1 MILTIKKYAILF
13 FFLLI
18 SVVHAGYNDL
28 ILTPKFKYST
38 GEPYQGNFDISI
50 GFVTYNTYVDSFICP
65 YLNPVKGVSICTENI
80 NVSINNGFAVI
91 KLENMTDLDAFIT
104 SNLQLK
110 FQQKQTGFSDIYYAD
125 ISSSLTKGYELES
138 SAYSILS
145 WGTAFV
151 ELPEAERLVSS
162 SVFNKPFLVNDGLDF
177 GEIEVS
183 NVRPFISA
191 RNQSN
196 EFDIDFDGIINV
208 TANGLESTGSDVYFS
223 DGVPFSDTFSWIY
236 NSTNHDLY
244 IDDNKKIAIARDFIE
259 GQPVGAPNFDLQV
272 YGKVLASDYYFK
284 DVALRYV
291 SDWVTSNEGFLY
303 YKYST
308 QNVGFFGQHDEE
320 LDLFLPEKL
329 NVAGV
334 LMTGNVGTPTSGSIY
349 VKDDDVV
356 GVLDDANTIS
366 TFNTI
371 QIEDASYQ
379 LSFFKDSQRLG
390 SDGKT
395 TVLNNDFYS
404 SVSLFN
410 PDGSLLRLKDDMVI
424 VSADNQVLFGVN
436 SVSGNVVVSKNS
448 DNSIFV
454 DVLGS
459 FDAQEYY
466 MKGLPIQLQMAQGEY
481 FYKNVLDSS
490 PDNLLV
496 YYDRGYVSFGV
507 FESNDSRSVLEI
519 GSPFLEPNQSFIDP
533 VISFSRKDGAGND
546 TIFSMG
552 VSSLYDDQ
560 FMIVDGYD
568 LNVEDPLISIKRNY
582 LGIGTN
588 QVNANL
594 HILGNLGVLIE
605 GDLQFFDDVDRE
617 RVYSVFGQPGNRMY
631 FNPYSASFRAGQFF
645 SSNNYH
651 QNVGVFSAAIGVSH
665 QVSGNVSSVLGG
677 VNSDVSGFYSSV
689 MGGFSNDVSHGFSF
703 ALGIGSQIDH
713 HGSFVFSHGGYY
725 TDGSYDLNS
734 LPEVITSNRLRTLD
748 SRQFLIGAPSSSVI
762 SSFVGVNTAIPDAV
776 LTVKSKSVFPS
787 ILVDELAIS
796 LEDANVLFDGLVSH
810 QFLNNHG
817 DLKVYDKRYFN
828 EHYTVDFFPLIVT
841 INSVQV
847 FEDLV
852 ATINDQV
859 GSYWDQNPVISTDD
873 LVDWNIITAN
883 LDFDY
888 DYGINDATWGYHYKP
903 RMDNKAWHDSDNN
916 SAFMDMNIG
925 GRFHTR
931 FVSMNI
937 SETISAI
944 RDDFVDKDLFSGQEY
959 FFSCNKD
966 SNGDFHGYNDD
977 ENGDPPYNA
986 GSTENFIIAVVNNFY
1001 PSDEYSDGYIVK
1013 TASERVSTLD
1023 LKEWMMDALNKPG
1036 VTCEDWSGLTVDLA
1050 LMAETII
1057 TKDVSIF
1064 CNDYVEGGGN
1074 NFGTVECRDH
1084 ADPRPVYDT
1093 SECETISSDVNDVRC
1108 KYTYSAYST
1117 YLKDVVYPALLDNIR
1132 ADMARYLIDSFDF
1145 DNVSTGSYLISDF
1158 DNVIKDDICG
1168 NGSPDLCNVISVEDV
1183 QVVLEKFVTSNIF
1196 TLRDA
1201 DGDIKFQVEND
1212 GNVGIGYD
1220 DVDRADLAV
1229 RGSFYITEPAFTNDI
1244 VSKSMSTV
1252 IDDFQDLDLPA
1263 LVMDNYYD
1271 SSESYDGVLTY
1282 PASLFVRTLPQ
1293 SYQVTPSFMVASNG
1307 NVAVGARVTTETYSL
1322 EILGESEAAGFT
1334 TPAGDL
1340 SPEVVIVFE
1349 SEDTT
1354 PNIYFLDG
1362 FLGLGFVTPNRPT
1375 SLLHLTYY
1383 DGNSVPNPLIG
1394 FDYNDYDL
1402 LHVGGMTPAFPGFRM
1417 GDLDSI
1423 YDEPALFVSSN
1434 QSLVDGVPGFFSSE
1448 AGVVSGSVGVSS
1460 GFMFVNT
1467 NNVTSSEFST
1477 DDLFTQFLF
1486 VRKNNEFIKV
1496 SSSGFPW
1503 NFDYDQRL
1511 IYLDDGTLIGIG
1523 TTEPSY
1529 DLHVS
1534 GNFNFMDNNTHTFS
1548 VLNSLFTNQ
1557 LYLTTK
1563 NYRSVEDVYLQFD
1576 NNYIDLKLLVKSED
1590 LYLSINDNVF
1600 NQSDQISSGT
1610 GSCGDLMIWKDF
1622 NELYQSGF
1630 HGFNSSLCS
1639 GAISDDGYPLPTVNF
1654 VFDFNDVTN
1663 NYWSY
1668 VDPDPAD
1675 SNFGT
1680 WVVAASG
1687 TELITENM
1695 SRLAV
1700 TGNFNIQV
1708 DNLVDVTGVS
1718 TANNHF
1724 IFPYSLDS
1732 VFYGAYL
1739 QSSLR
1744 HNGDFWTDSF
1754 SHSFTSLNM
1763 VLQDKEF
1770 HNESSIYGFNINLNN
1785 IDRDGNIKT
1794 LVEGSEAIGLYSDL
1808 RNVVVQESGI
1818 DTRGY
1823 AFSGIFMGDVVIAT
1837 TNLNANVSRSL
1848 SVLTDETDPN
1858 KPTYNHM
1865 LAIQGTMISDDLVIS
1880 KALYTPTLYVNA
1892 GYSRSFNV
1900 GNDGSVPPKP
1910 RVGIDVLNPI
1920 NELDVGGDVVSN
1932 YIDLGNLTSD
1942 YLIHTGDVFT
1952 ILSTGFVGFGKT
1964 VPHQDEDLLFY
1975 KLFDSYNFP
1984 TFNYKFY
1991 SFDVS
1996 NNIELTTDLT
2006 GLHVNIITSENNFVG
2021 LNDLVTVKGVEID
2034 LTGTNSSTTA
2044 NVYGLYVDVVVS
2056 DNSYSALFMTGNVG
2070 IGVSE
2075 PEVALHIMGDI
2086 RTVDYEGI
2094 ESEVNDLNNLEID
2107 SLTVFD
2113 DSDMFDVSAQRVT
2126 VDTLVFSN
2134 TIDFDFSNVNVA
2146 NLSLDVSGITSVN
2159 ILNDI
2164 TTLNNSTGTLEV
2176 FETLLGQKGYIG
2188 RIKSDVNDITYALD
2202 VGLDLKAP
2210 SINFVSVSP
2219 TDIVQAGSL
2228 LVSNNVGNE
2237 IDYVASLMVDEG
2249 YFYVNDSV
2257 PDIGYR
2263 YPVSVRV
2270 DVTTN
2275 LFIATDNRTWNSV
2288 GLFSG
2293 VTDNNSYVAASLYPH
2308 RDDEE
2313 HWMLLSKLWNSQDN
2327 AGILT
2332 QAELDLAFYNFD
2344 SDSETLLDFTDI
2356 DSNNFKSPALYVSSN
2371 GHVLLSPARTDIM
2384 RSDIASFN
2392 VYGTSR
2398 FLDMVDITTLKV
2410 DDIFSDG
2417 SITIGKALE
2426 RIIFD
2431 DPVTLN
2437 NDLFVQDTVAMRGI
2451 TANIISGDY
2460 PMYDMYINQAD
2471 SVALYLVTQN
2481 GVPTADLWVNLNFSG
2496 KVISSNLTT
2505 ALPSRANS
2513 VFMFSDGG
2521 VVTPSNLM
2529 VTNNN
2534 GNKIYFNDGSINHRM
2549 VFNGAVSSENTY
2561 LGDVELYSLD
2571 VDIDTSLSSRTI
2583 QGLIVDVA
2591 SANIQGAAIGV
2602 AVSMNVNSEYGK
2614 KFPALF
2620 SGGTVLISSINR
2632 GVNTTYSQPSANLH
2646 IASHNN
2652 MLSNAMKLDNT
2663 QFYSLSVSDNKVGLG
2678 TSYDAM
2684 FDGLLSLDI
2693 QYLNLNNG
2701 DSIVRIEDN
2710 NNLLFNVAVLT
2721 RNTSVLVETDSF
2733 ESLTTSN
2740 FTKLTTDRLTM
2751 AMGNVI
2757 SFNED
2762 SGFVGMK
2769 IDEPLAQF
2777 HAKDVLTELAIV
2789 KDRKAIY
2796 MGVSLNPAGNFSGG
2810 NMTGLDIDLKA
2821 VDNNQLD
2828 NGTVKGLDV
2837 DMTSFSVHNDSVV
2850 YGLYV
2855 DTPASVTGSLVFVTG
2870 NVGIGLTEPEHALDM
2885 DGILY
2890 VDGDVLTVSSN
2901 IYLNVDGGATVNTLY
2916 VNDALAI
2923 SQPVEWTSVSVNAL
2937 QFVNLISNGET
2948 ITDFDFSAFFQ
2959 SPGLDIQ
2966 IMKLVAGNFYVS
2978 KNVTFFIGT
2987 SNFSLSNTPAIL
2999 IDTGANRAYME
3010 NLFVTSDVNI
3020 ETLGSYSNDGGYIEF
3035 RNDVTFNQGIVN
3047 QMTVPNFSFGVTK
3060 DHRIGALIVTDNF
3073 LYFGFSNGSKN
3084 KLALSP
3090 QADYRIPM
3098 QTDNEGLTS
3107 NAGLKVVINNNLNDF
3122 VEVSRNVLMN
3132 ALVDS
3137 DTDFPNNGLQ
3147 DMLFTILYR
3156 GPSEIDYSNP
3166 LHAVGLQVVI
3176 ATSNVNTLDVSNR
3189 IEGVSINMQNLF
3201 ADYYLG
3207 DGTVADIGKYAAIF
3221 EGGRVAIFPSSN
3233 STIPTPNDTD
3243 VYVSSNIDVDQ
3254 FTNKKFFDFFVEGL
3268 SDDSEGRG
3276 FAVGTTVGG
3285 GLYNS
3290 YVDIG
3295 ITRNINNQ
3303 QLRVTGSL
3311 VRVSANDNKLMRV
3324 YADGL
3329 NSARNLFSI
3338 ENNQVYIG
3346 PVSTSSTASFNVQG
3360 SGPDDLLVSLN
3371 NILFVDTGVSIVSD
3385 NTRTYLDRVAL
3396 LDLMTDSNEEVY
3408 LDFWS
3413 NVSTSKED
3421 VAMISSNMFTVGK
3434 FNQVAKL
3441 PDYTRLAIKGDPSQ
3455 SQSDVFL
3462 VGDLEAANVQQAGND
3477 LDLGFVVSRNE
3488 YLSLVVSD
3496 NETKAYFKY
3505 NSDVFKMQSGN
3516 DLFPVLAIASE
3527 SIGIFHVPTNE
3538 EYNLV
3543 VDRRVESQ
3551 HYLAVVSDN
3560 ENYYDFIVD
3569 SNGYVGI
3576 GVSVNQDLSLDQDF
3590 SSGLVVNGKVRIE
3603 TIDNTN
3609 SANSSL
3615 LVNDDFIISGT
3626 LTDSKVNNLTLL
3638 TEAKRFDES
3647 FTGMSVLSQLAMDVT
3662 KNNVFGYRVAI
3673 SDTVQPSG
3681 AMYGLYADVASLDA
3695 KILEG
3700 SNKYAGVFYGQT
3712 AGFLDSKVVIDLV
3725 PTSDYSVVLHKK
3737 SACSENQ
3744 MHSQD
3749 ISVSSYPCL
3758 NNINYFYPLSVITS
3772 KNNDVGN
3779 EYVNFNTVI
3788 ANESSPFTSFSI
3800 IAADSTANNKV
3811 VDKDTSDINIY
3822 KYKLSGYNFMNTIP
3836 NDINGANAARLQEY
3850 LNAIVEVLDSER
3862 VLDSEGQ
3869 LASSFVSSA
3878 IHGYNFPVVDPN
3890 NQTLV
3895 HDNVLAVLENFSTQN
3910 VFLWRHE
3917 YNDIQTV
3924 DDVCLVVGNIWGID
3938 NPDPSVDCVHK
3949 NVLAQSNSQSHT
3961 ISGTTEYG
3969 NIMYPIAFSSGLE
3982 PLYMEPYNVARVGI
3996 NLLTTANDFEQG
4008 NVEFTDTL
4016 IVGEGSRG
4024 FNKLPSNDNDS
4035 AISNYDYIESGDT
4048 GPSCIAPDDFL
4059 SWKKEKGFFEDMDTY
4074 VERFQSGTGTNCA
4087 STMTS
4092 ENIHE
4097 YVEKDQ
4103 HSITVR
4109 SLASGATKYRY
4120 MSYKTRFDDVR
4131 LGQYMPKS
4139 NFGESNSVAAKLY
4152 FSGGTC
4158 IDSSLITEDDC
4169 SDNLDVFT
4177 MGRQNQL
4184 PIERLEDGFL
4194 VKSYGSL
4201 LKVDL
4206 QEKNS
4211 AGDDIQFQIG
4221 FTDTSGE
4228 FSAPLIAGVD
4238 TGTTFVGI
4246 GSLWN
4251 EYIRPKAVLHVKDFS
4266 VSSGGSYFEYL
4277 TTSGLSAERFVYA
4290 SDATLK
4296 EDFSSVYHSVDQHGF
4311 PTNIRTAAE
4320 EGAGCDGDYRVY
4332 NNKDLWD
4339 EATSFNYT
4347 TGDCDNGGDGCEY
4360 KPNPN
4365 YISPEDTT
4373 ISNPIFHRTIG
4384 LPADNTYTNV
4394 NAVISGTSVA
4404 HDDFDNV
4411 LFTSSHESVYS
4422 CNYFAWLV
4430 RDVLGYSY
4438 NEVASTNHNL
4448 QSIGQGL
4455 IPYDTDNPNLQC
4467 SSKKFSI
4474 FLWDK
4479 FVEKWNLGCF
4489 NDRLSQKGVKSPSLL
4504 KLSKD
4509 TRRFVPKA
4517 HSAVLQ
4523 AAAYITTYDDGE
4535 YLNYGFING
4544 LNCKQTS
4551 GSPDT
4556 HLHADIFDWSN
4567 WEGVSTDNWTVDQKA
4582 NWKAI
4587 MELAEADAH
4596 SNIDAVDNA
4605 LLFNECR
4612 TTFVNPVRIARD
4624 SDDLFTRDFLAEF
4637 DTTNS
4642 QRSILA
4648 LNYPTTAIS
4657 ESTNFISF
4665 FFGNTLTDQVAL
4677 GEIEGLESSV
4687 SGQVNGI
4694 QFSSPGRDYAEYMIK
4709 KDPNQDMRSGD
4720 VVGVYGG
4727 ELSFDTDGA
4736 DAIMVI
4742 SSAPIIVGNFPGD
4755 DVKHLYELIAFLGQ
4769 VPVKVSGDVNPG
4781 DILIASGKED
4791 GMAIAIHEDNLLPNH
4806 LPFIIGRAWEGYSGD
4821 DTAYINTLIG
4831 FSFNADIINR
4841 YIDKAAKTLS
4851 NEVES
4856 TKELEIQLKLQL
4868 KQQQDLI
4875 ERLEKAL
4882 TMNKE

>member
-1 MILTIKKYAILF
+1 MILTIRKYAILF
-13 FFLLI
+13 FFLFI
-18 SVVHAGYNDL
+18 SVAHAGYNDL
-28 ILTPKFKYST
+28 ILTPKFEYFS

-50 GFVTYNTYVDSFICP
+50 GFVTYNTYVDPFICP
-65 YLNPVKGVSICTENI
+65 YLDPVKGASICTENI

-91 KLENMTDLDAFIT
+91 KLDNMTNLDAFIT

-110 FQQKQTGFSDIYYAD
+110 FKQKQTGFSDIYYAD
-125 ISSSLTKGYELES
+125 ILASGIRGYELGS

-145 WGTAFV
+145 YKSAFV
-151 ELPEAERLVSS
+151 ELPQAERLVSS
-162 SVFNKPFLVNDGLDF
+162 SFFDQPFIVNEGLDF
-177 GEIEVS
+177 GEIEFS
-183 NVRPFISA
+183 TVRPFISTKT
-191 RNQSN
+191 QSN
-196 EFDIDFDGIINV
+196 EFDIDFDGVINV
-208 TANGLESTGSDVYFS
+208 TANVSGSTGFDVYFS
-223 DGVPFSDTFSWIY
+223 DGVPFSDTFSWGY
-236 NSTNHDLY
+236 NSTNKDLY
-244 IDDNKKIAIARDFIE
+244 VHNNEKVAINKLFFD
-259 GQPVGAPNFDLQV
+259 GQPIGEPSFDLQV
-272 YGKVLASDYYFK
+272 YGKVLASDYYIK
-284 DVALRYV
+284 DVPLQHV
-291 SDWVTSNEGFLY
+291 SDWATTNEDVLY
-303 YKYST
+303 NKHST
-308 QNVGFFGQHDEE
+308 QNVGFFGKEVVE
-320 LDLFLPEKL
+320 LDSLLLEKL

-334 LMTGNVGTPTSGSIY
+334 LMTGNVDTATSGSIY
-349 VKDDDVV
+349 VKDGHVV
-356 GVLDDANTIS
+356 GVLDDAGRVS

-371 QIEDASYQ
+371 QVEDASYQ
-379 LSFFKDSQRLG
+379 LSFFKDSQLLG

-395 TVLNNDFYS
+395 SVLNHDFYS
-404 SVSLFN
+404 SVSLFD
-410 PDGSLLRLKDDMVI
+410 PAGSSLRLKDDMVI

-436 SVSGNVVVSKNS
+436 SVLGNVVVSENS
-448 DNSIFV
+448 DNTTFV

-481 FYKNVLDSS
+481 FYKNIPESS
-490 PDNLLV
+490 PDNLLI
-496 YYDRGYVSFGV
+496 YYDRGHVSFGV

-519 GSPFLEPNQSFIDP
+519 GSPFLEPTRSFVDP
-533 VISFSRKDGAGND
+533 IISFSRNIGGGND
-546 TIFSMG
+546 KVFSMG

-588 QVNANL
+588 QVKANL
-594 HILGNLGVLIE
+594 HISGNLGILIE
-605 GDLQFFDDVDRE
+605 GDLQFFDDIDRE
-617 RVYSVFGQPGNRMY
+617 QVYSIFGQPGTRMY
-631 FNPYSASFRAGQFF
+631 FNPYSASFRVGEYFA
-645 SSNNYH
+645 SNNYH
-651 QNVGVFSAAIGVSH
+651 QNVGVFSAAMGVGH

-703 ALGIGSQIDH
+703 ASGIGSQIDH

-725 TDGSYDLNS
+725 TDVSYDLNS
-734 LPEVITSNRLRTLD
+734 LPEVITSNRFKTLD

-776 LTVKSKSVFPS
+776 FTVKSKSIFPS
-787 ILVDELAIS
+787 VLADELAIS
-796 LEDANVLFDGLVSH
+796 LEDANVLFDGLVSYK
-810 QFLNNHG
+810 FLDNNG

-828 EHYTVDFFPLIVT
+828 EYYTLDFFPLIVT
-841 INSVQV
+841 IDSVQV

-852 ATINDQV
+852 ATINAN
-859 GSYWDQNPVISTDD
+859 STYWLSNS
-873 LVDWNIITAN
+873 IITADDLAN
-883 LDFDY
+883 WGIVRANFDY
-888 DYGINDATWGYHYKP
+888 DYSYGVNDATWGYHYKP
-903 RMDNKAWHDSDNN
+903 QMDNLAWYDTGNTLEFQD
-916 SAFMDMNIG
+916 IG
-925 GRFHTR
+925 VKFHAL

-937 SETISAI
+937 DETISSI
-944 RDDFVDKDLFSGQEY
+944 RDDFVDKGFFSDQEY
-959 FFSCNKD
+959 FFSCIKD
-966 SNGDFHGYNDD
+966 EAGNFVGYNDD
-977 ENGDPPYNA
+977 VEGDPPYNDDVTA
-986 GSTENFIIAVVNNFY
+986 NFIEKVINNFY

-1023 LKEWMMDALNKPG
+1023 LKEWMMDVLDKPG
-1036 VTCEDWSGLTVDLA
+1036 VACEDWSGLTIDLA
-1050 LMAETII
+1050 LMSETII
-1057 TKDVSIF
+1057 TRDVSIF
-1064 CNDYVEGGGN
+1064 CNDYLDGGT
-1074 NFGTVECRDH
+1074 NFGTIECRDH

-1093 SECETISSDVNDVRC
+1093 SECETISLGFNDVRC
-1108 KYTYSAYST
+1108 KYTYSAYSN
-1117 YLKDVVYPALLDNIR
+1117 YLNDVIYPALLDNIR

-1158 DNVIKDDICG
+1158 NNSIMDSITSGIDDFFGNVVTVD
-1168 NGSPDLCNVISVEDV
+1168 DV
-1183 QVVLEKFVTSNIF
+1183 QSVLEKFATSNIF
-1196 TLRDA
+1196 TMRGA
-1201 DGDIKFQVEND
+1201 DGSVKLQVEND
-1212 GNVGIGYD
+1212 GNIGIGYD

-1229 RGSFYITEPAFTNDI
+1229 GGSLYIAEPAFTNDI
-1244 VSKSMSTV
+1244 VSQSITSV
-1252 IDDFQDLDLPA
+1252 VDDFQDLDLPA

-1271 SSESYDGVLTY
+1271 SSESYDGTLTY
-1282 PASLFVRTLPQ
+1282 PASLFVRTL
-1293 SYQVTPSFMVASNG
+1293 SEEYQVTPSFIVSSRG
-1307 NVAVGARVTTETYSL
+1307 NVGIGTRVTTETYSL

-1349 SEDTT
+1349 WDDYTT

-1362 FLGLGFVTPNRPT
+1362 FLGLGFVTPNRPE

-1383 DGNSVPNPLIG
+1383 DGNSVPNPIIG
-1394 FDYNDYDL
+1394 FDYNDHDL
-1402 LHVGGMTPAFPGFRM
+1402 FYVGGMTPTFPGFRM

-1423 YDEPALFVSSN
+1423 YDEPALFVTSN
-1434 QSLVDGVPGFFSSE
+1434 QSLVDGLPGFFSSE
-1448 AGVVSGSVGVSS
+1448 PGVVSGSVGVFS
-1460 GFMFVNT
+1460 GFMTVNT
-1467 NNVTSSEFST
+1467 DNITSSEFST

-1486 VRKNNEFIKV
+1486 VRNNNEFVKL

-1503 NFDYDQRL
+1503 TFDHDQKL

-1534 GNFNFMDNNTHTFS
+1534 GNFNFMDNDIYTFS
-1548 VLNSLFTNQ
+1548 VLDSLFANQ

-1563 NYRSVEDVYLQFD
+1563 NYRLVEDVYLRFD
-1576 NNYIDLKLLVKSED
+1576 NDYVDLKLFVKSED
-1590 LYLSINDNVF
+1590 LFLSVNDNVF
-1600 NQSDQISSGT
+1600 NQTDQISSGI
-1610 GSCGDLMIWKDF
+1610 GSCGDLMIWKHF
-1622 NELYQSGF
+1622 NQLYQSVY
-1630 HGFNSSLCS
+1630 HGSDVSSCTGS
-1639 GAISDDGYPLPTVNF
+1639 SSDSGYPLPTVNF
-1654 VFDFNDVTN
+1654 VFNFNDVTD

-1668 VDPDPAD
+1668 VDSDPTD
-1675 SNFGT
+1675 LEFGT
-1680 WVVAASG
+1680 WVVTASG
-1687 TELITENM
+1687 TELLTENM
-1695 SRLAV
+1695 SSLAV
-1700 TGNFNIQV
+1700 IGNFNIQV

-1732 VFYGAYL
+1732 VYYGAYL

-1754 SHSFTSLNM
+1754 SHSFTSLNI
-1763 VLQDKEF
+1763 VLEDTAF
-1770 HNESSIYGFNINLNN
+1770 NNESSIYGFNVNLTNV
-1785 IDRDGNIKT
+1785 DRDGNIKT
-1794 LVEGSEAIGLYSDL
+1794 LVDGSEAVGLYADL
-1808 RNVVVQESGI
+1808 RNVTVQESGI

-1858 KPTYNHM
+1858 SPTYNHM
-1865 LAIQGTMISDDLVIS
+1865 LAIQGTMISDGLVIS
-1880 KALYTPTLYVNA
+1880 KALYTPVLYVNA
-1892 GYSRSFNV
+1892 GYNHAFNV
-1900 GNDGSVPPKP
+1900 GNDGSVPAKP

-1920 NELDVGGDVVSN
+1920 NELDIGGDVISDYV
-1932 YIDLGNLTSD
+1932 DLGNMTAD
-1942 YLIHTGDVFT
+1942 YINHSGDVFT
-1952 ILSTGFVGFGKT
+1952 VLSDGFVGFGKT
-1964 VPHQDEDLLFY
+1964 EPHQDENLLFY
-1975 KLFDSYNFP
+1975 KLFDRYNLP
-1984 TFNYKFY
+1984 TFNYKSY

-1996 NNIELTTDLT
+1996 NNLELTTDFT
-2006 GLHVNIITSENNFVG
+2006 GLHVNILTSENNFVG
-2021 LNDLVTVKGVEID
+2021 LNDSVTVKGVEID
-2034 LTGTNSSTTA
+2034 LTGMNSSTTA
-2044 NVYGLYVDVVVS
+2044 NVYGVYVDVATS
-2056 DNSYSALFMTGNVG
+2056 DNSYPALFMTGNVG

-2094 ESEVNDLNNLEID
+2094 ESEVYDLNDLEID

-2176 FETLLGQKGYIG
+2176 LETLLTQKGYIG
-2188 RIKSDVNDITYALD
+2188 RVKSNANDITYALD
-2202 VGLDLKAP
+2202 VDLDLKAP
-2210 SINFVSVSP
+2210 SINFLAVSP

-2228 LVSNNVGNE
+2228 LVSNNVGNDM
-2237 IDYVASLMVDEG
+2237 DYVASLMVDED
-2249 YFYVNDSV
+2249 YFYVNERV

-2275 LFIATDNRTWNSV
+2275 FFIATDNRTWNSV

-2356 DSNNFKSPALYVSSN
+2356 DSNDFKSPALYVSSN

-2426 RIIFD
+2426 SIIFD
-2431 DPVTLN
+2431 KPVTLN
-2437 NDLFVQDTVAMRGI
+2437 NDLFVKDTVAMRGI
-2451 TANIISGDY
+2451 TANVSGDY
-2460 PMYDMYINQAD
+2460 PMYDTYINQAD

-2496 KVISSNLTT
+2496 KIVSSNLIT

-2534 GNKIYFNDGSINHRM
+2534 GNKIYFFDGDINNRM

-2571 VDIDTSLSSRTI
+2571 VDIDTSLSSRII
-2583 QGLIVDVA
+2583 QGLIVDVV

-2602 AVSMNVNSEYGK
+2602 AVSMNVNSEFGK

-2620 SGGTVLISSINR
+2620 SGGSVLISSINR

-2652 MLSNAMKLDNT
+2652 MFSNAMKLDNT
-2663 QFYSLSVSDNKVGLG
+2663 QFYSLSVSDNKIGVG
-2678 TSYDAM
+2678 TSYDAS

-2693 QYLNLNNG
+2693 KHLNLNNG

-2721 RNTSVLVETDSF
+2721 RDTSVLVETDSF

-2740 FTKLTTDRLTM
+2740 FTQLTTDRLTM

-2769 IDEPLAQF
+2769 NDEPFAQF
-2777 HAKDVLTELAIV
+2777 HAKDILTELAIV
-2789 KDRKAIY
+2789 KDRKVIY
-2796 MGVSLNPAGNFSGG
+2796 MGVSLNPGENFSGG

-2821 VDNNQLD
+2821 VANNQLD
-2828 NGTVKGLDV
+2828 NGVVKGVDV
-2837 DMTSFSVHNDSVV
+2837 DMTSFSVHNDSAV

-2855 DTPASVTGSLVFVTG
+2855 DTAASGTGSLVFVTG

-2890 VDGDVLTVSSN
+2890 VDGDVLTASSN

-2916 VNDALAI
+2916 VNDALVI
-2923 SQPVEWTSVSVNAL
+2923 SQPVEWTNVSVNAL
-2937 QFVNLISNGET
+2937 QFTNLISNGET
-2948 ITDFDFSAFFQ
+2948 ITDFDFSAFFK

-2966 IMKLVAGNFYVS
+2966 TMKIVSGNIYVS

-3020 ETLGSYSNDGGYIEF
+3020 ETLGSYSNAGGYIEF

-3090 QADYRIPM
+3090 QADYRIPI

-3107 NAGLKVVINNNLNDF
+3107 TASLKVVIGDNINDY
-3122 VEVSRNVLMN
+3122 VEVSQNVLMN

-3166 LHAVGLQVVI
+3166 LRAVGLQVVI
-3176 ATSNVNTLDVSNR
+3176 ASSNDNTLDEINR

-3201 ADYYLG
+3201 ADYYLE
-3207 DGTVADIGKYAAIF
+3207 DETVADIGKYAAIF

-3233 STIPTPNDTD
+3233 SIIPTPNDTD

-3254 FTNKKFFDFFVEGL
+3254 FTYKKFLDFFVEVL
-3268 SDDSEGRG
+3268 SDDSEGSG
-3276 FAVGTTVGG
+3276 FAVGTMGTGG
-3285 GLYNS
+3285 ANGS

-3295 ITRNINNQ
+3295 VTRNINYV
-3303 QLRVTGSL
+3303 QLKKDYL
-3311 VRVSANDNKLMRV
+3311 VQVSANVNKLMRV

-3371 NILFVDTGVSIVSD
+3371 NILFVDTGVTIVSD

-3396 LDLMTDSNEEVY
+3396 LDLMTDSEEGLY
-3408 LDFWS
+3408 LDFSMWEYFS
-3413 NVSTSKED
+3413 DNKID
-3421 VAMISSNMFTVGK
+3421 LAMISSNMFTVGM

-3441 PDYTRLAIKGDPSQ
+3441 PSYIRLAIQYDDVQ
-3455 SQSDVFL
+3455 SNAFL
-3462 VGDLEAANVQQAGND
+3462 VGNLEAANVEQDNY
-3477 LDLGFVVSRNE
+3477 DLGFVVSRNE
-3488 YLSLVVSD
+3488 YLSLVVSN
-3496 NETKAYFKY
+3496 NEDEAFFKY
-3505 NSDVFKMQSGN
+3505 SSDVFKMQSGN
-3516 DLFPVLAIASE
+3516 DLLPILAIASE
-3527 SIGIFHVPTNE
+3527 SIGIFHVPTNN

-3551 HYLAVVSDN
+3551 DYLAVVSDN
-3560 ENYYDFIVD
+3560 LNYYDFIVD

-3590 SSGLVVNGKVRIE
+3590 SSGLVVNGKVSIK

-3609 SANSSL
+3609 AANSSL

-3626 LTDSKVNNLTLL
+3626 SNDDEANNLKLSTA
-3638 TEAKRFDES
+3638 AKRFDES

-3662 KNNVFGYRVAI
+3662 RNNVFGYRVNL
-3673 SDTVQPSG
+3673 SG
-3681 AMYGLYADVASLDA
+3681 DGDYVASAHYYGLYADVTSLDA

-3712 AGFLDSKVVIDLV
+3712 AGLLDSKVVIDLV
-3725 PTSDYSVVLHKK
+3725 ATADYSEVLHKK
-3737 SACSENQ
+3737 SDCNENQ
-3744 MHSQD
+3744 MHSED
-3749 ISVSSYPCL
+3749 ISGSDLPCL

-3779 EYVNFNTVI
+3779 EYVNFRTVI
-3788 ANESSPFTSFSI
+3788 ANENSSFTSFSI
-3800 IAADSTANNKV
+3800 IAGAAKANNKV
-3811 VDKDTSDINIY
+3811 VDTDTSDINVY
-3822 KYKLSGYNFMNTIP
+3822 KYKLNGYSFVNTIP

-3850 LNAIVEVLDSER
+3850 LNNILEILDSNDIIDSTGQ
-3862 VLDSEGQ
+3862 VALLSDSNLD
-3869 LASSFVSSA
+3869 A
-3878 IHGYNFPVVDPN
+3878 IYGYNFPIVDPN

-3924 DDVCLVVGNIWGID
+3924 DNVCLVVGNIWGID
-3938 NPDPSVDCVHK
+3938 NPDPSVDCAYNDVA
-3949 NVLAQSNSQSHT
+3949 AQANSDGAYT
-3961 ISGTTEYG
+3961 IPGTLVDG
-3969 NIMYPIAFSSGLE
+3969 NYMYPIAFSSGLE
-3982 PLYMEPYNVARVGI
+3982 PLYMEPYNIARVGI
-3996 NLLTTANDFEQG
+3996 NLLTAANDFEQG

-4024 FNKLPSNDNDS
+4024 FDGDF
-4035 AISNYDYIESGDT
+4035 DYIDSTSKAGTCVGATFDT
-4048 GPSCIAPDDFL
+4048 
-4059 SWKKEKGFFEDMDTY
+4059 WKKEKGFFEDMSTY
-4074 VERFQSGTGTNCA
+4074 GGRFESGTPCA
-4087 STMTS
+4087 SSTMTS
-4092 ENIHE
+4092 ENVHE

-4139 NFGESNSVAAKLY
+4139 NFGESNSVEAKLY

-4206 QEKNS
+4206 QEKN
-4211 AGDDIQFQIG
+4211 ADGEDIQFQIG

-4228 FSAPLIAGVD
+4228 FDTPFIAGVD

-4266 VSSGGSYFEYL
+4266 VSSDGSYFEYL

-4311 PTNIRTAAE
+4311 PTNIRTASE

-4332 NNKDLWD
+4332 YNHDLWD
-4339 EATSFNYT
+4339 EATSYNT
-4347 TGDCDNGGDGCEY
+4347 TLGDCDNNGDGCIYE
-4360 KPNPN
+4360 PNPD
-4365 YISPEDTT
+4365 YIQS
-4373 ISNPIFHRTIG
+4373 SSIFPRIIG
-4384 LPADNTYTNV
+4384 LPGGNTYGDV
-4394 NAVISGTSVA
+4394 SDVISESGTSLT
-4404 HDDFDNV
+4404 HDDFDDV

-4438 NEVASTNHNL
+4438 NDIPSTNL
-4448 QSIGQGL
+4448 ELESIGTQDADAANDGK
-4455 IPYDTDNPNLQC
+4455 ISYATSSTQAACKDSNLLQ
-4467 SSKKFSI
+4467 FSI
-4474 FLWDK
+4474 FDWEK
-4479 FVEKWNLGCF
+4479 FVGAWNDGCF
-4489 NDRLSQKGVKSPSLL
+4489 NDRLAIRGVKSPSSL
-4504 KLSKD
+4504 KLSSS

-4551 GSPDT
+4551 GSPDE
-4556 HLHADIFDWSN
+4556 HLHANIFDWSS
-4567 WEGVSTDNWTVDQKA
+4567 WEGVYLGDWTADQKA

-4587 MELAEADAH
+4587 MELAEADSH

-4637 DTTNS
+4637 DTINS

-4648 LNYPTTAIS
+4648 LNYPITAIS

-4665 FFGNTLTDQVAL
+4665 FFGNTLMDQVSL

-4694 QFSSPGRDYAEYMIK
+4694 QFSSPGRDYAEYMLK
-4709 KDPNQDMRSGD
+4709 KDPNQDMRPGD

-4791 GMAIAIHEDNLLPNH
+4791 GTAIAIHEDNLLPNH

-4875 ERLEKAL
+4875 KRLEKAL